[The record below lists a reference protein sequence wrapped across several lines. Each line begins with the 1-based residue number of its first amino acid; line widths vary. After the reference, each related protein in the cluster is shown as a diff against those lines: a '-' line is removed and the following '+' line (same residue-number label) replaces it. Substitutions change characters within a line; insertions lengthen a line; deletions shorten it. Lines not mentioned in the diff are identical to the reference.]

1 MGDKSKIEWTD
12 ATWNPVTG
20 CSKISAGCK
29 NCYAERM
36 VERFPE
42 VYPDGFGVQLRVE
55 RLDQPKRWRKPRR
68 VFVCSMSDLFHDD
81 VPDRFIFDILWTMR
95 TLPRH
100 TFQILTKRPER
111 MRSLVRRKFRTN
123 EPPQNVWFGVSVEN
137 QSAADERIPLLL
149 DTRDAVR
156 WLSCEPL
163 LDPVDLGPYLDDLDW
178 VVVGG
183 ESGPGARPMDLD
195 WAREIR
201 DQCIGAGVP
210 FFFKQVGGRRKINGH
225 FGGNLI
231 DGRTWQEFPR

>member
-1 MGDKSKIEWTD
+1 
-12 ATWNPVTG
+12 
-20 CSKISAGCK
+20 
-29 NCYAERM
+29 
-36 VERFPE
+36 
-42 VYPDGFGVQLRVE
+42 
-55 RLDQPKRWRKPRR
+55 
-68 VFVCSMSDLFHDD
+68 MSDLFHDD